1 ERQDVE
7 ATRRQLHRV
16 SPVAAADVEHV
27 VPRLDR
33 QPLDDERG
41 LALRRLRGEERQRPQ
56 VVLVEDLL
64 EPSAGPALLG
74 TRLERGGGRD
84 VETGRRR
91 RGRARDRS
99 RRRRQRRRGRRRSRG
114 LRVFLLELQR
124 RELEL
129 VGRQGLARA
138 LDGGHRLRRRVGRGD
153 GNRLGRSRRLGHRGG
168 NGSHHFEK
176 SDGGDLV
183 GDRDGLDGVGR
194 GDGVG
199 GGGGDGVGGGGGVV
213 GGDGGG
219 GGVGARLPG
228 RDGGGGGVG
237 GGWRLGHRLRRR
249 FGCGG
254 FVDRAVEVDVELDR
268 LTATVAFVDGRL

>member
-1 ERQDVE
+1 
-7 ATRRQLHRV
+7 
-16 SPVAAADVEHV
+16 
-27 VPRLDR
+27 
-33 QPLDDERG
+33 
-41 LALRRLRGEERQRPQ
+41 
-56 VVLVEDLL
+56 
-64 EPSAGPALLG
+64 
-74 TRLERGGGRD
+74 
-84 VETGRRR
+84 
-91 RGRARDRS
+91 
-99 RRRRQRRRGRRRSRG
+99 
-114 LRVFLLELQR
+114 R

-153 GNRLGRSRRLGHRGG
+153 GNRLGRSRRLGHRGR

-199 GGGGDGVGGGGGVV
+199 AGGGGGVG

-219 GGVGARLPG
+219 GGVGARLGG
-228 RDGGGGGVG
+228 RDGGGVG

-268 LTATVAFVDGRL
+268 LTATVAFVDGRLDVDVELDVALDVN